1 MVLPAVIYGCESQ
14 TVMKWGS
21 WRIDTFQLWCWR
33 RLLRVPW
40 TARRSNQSIINESN
54 RLLLKLTLQYF
65 VPEANGQF
73 TGKSP
78 WCWGRF
84 RAGREGENR
93 RWDDWMPSP
102 TQWSL
107 SKLQEIVKDRENW
120 CAAVHGVAKSWTQLG
135 DWTTTIRIWTT
146 YLKKLGNNRDLKGT
160 TRLRTSSSSA

>member
-1 MVLPAVIYGCESQ
+1 MWELDHEEGWAL
-14 TVMKWGS
+14 KNNA
-21 WRIDTFQLWCWR
+21 FKLWCWR

-54 RLLLKLTLQYF
+54 PEYSLEYWTDTEADSPILWP
-65 VPEANGQF
+65 PEANGQF
-73 TGKSP
+73 TGKSL
-78 WCWGRF
+78 WCWGRL
-84 RAGREGENR
+84 RTGREGENR

-107 SKLQEIVKDRENW
+107 SKLQEIVKDRETW
-120 CAAVHGVAKSWTQLG
+120 CATVRGVAKSRTQLG